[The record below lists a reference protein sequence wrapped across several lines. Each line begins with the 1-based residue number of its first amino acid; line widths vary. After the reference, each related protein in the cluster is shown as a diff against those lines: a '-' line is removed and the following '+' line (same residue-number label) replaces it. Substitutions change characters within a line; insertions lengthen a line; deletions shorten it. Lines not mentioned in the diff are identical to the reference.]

1 MLLQRTPGERVRAR
15 AVGRVI
21 YHAGHLLLTG
31 GVLASAIAFLAVAG
45 SFAFAADRRDAAYGA
60 LVLAGSVVAAAGAL
74 IYLGTLLGGDR

>member
-1 MLLQRTPGERVRAR
+1 MLLQRTPGERVSAR

-21 YHAGHLLLTG
+21 YHAGRLILAG

-45 SFAFAADRRDAAYGA
+45 TLAVAPDRRDAAYGA